1 MGKQAPKQVAKAGL
15 QKLREKAKAAVGNK
29 VTKGIKKDRPQEEA
43 TLATGVSLLG
53 ENKENKGG
61 LKKAT
66 LKKKT
71 RLSAKKRRYLQ
82 LLKSQP

>member
-43 TLATGVSLLG
+43 TLATGVSL
-53 ENKENKGG
+53 
-61 LKKAT
+61 
-66 LKKKT
+66 
-71 RLSAKKRRYLQ
+71 
-82 LLKSQP
+82 